1 MGDPAR
7 NAMLE
12 TVLDT
17 IDNDKLLERTQSA
30 GKVLMN
36 GLVNL
41 EVIALFHKVDQ
52 PVHQNFSGAL

>member
-12 TVLDT
+12 TVIDT
-17 IDNDKLLERTQSA
+17 IEHDKLLERTQSA

-41 EVIALFHKVDQ
+41 EVIFFIFTSIFLFI
-52 PVHQNFSGAL
+52 F